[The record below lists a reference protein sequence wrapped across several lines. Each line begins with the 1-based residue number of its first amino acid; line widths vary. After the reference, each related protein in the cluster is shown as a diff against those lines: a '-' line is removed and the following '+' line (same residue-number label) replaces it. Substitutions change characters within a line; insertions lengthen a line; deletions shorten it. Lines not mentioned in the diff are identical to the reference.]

1 MTGTTA
7 RPAADACCPDAGDG
21 PLRVAIVGSGS
32 AAVACALR
40 AAERGAQVT
49 LVEAGTLGGTCV
61 NTGCVPSKILIR
73 QAQARHVAGHHPF
86 DGLERR
92 ALAVDAHA
100 LAAQRAA
107 RVAELRQAK
116 YERLLADDS
125 RIALVRGR
133 ARLEDARTLRVALTE
148 GGETVVRAD
157 RILIAT
163 GARPAVPPVPG
174 LEGTPFW
181 TSTEALAAGRVPETL
196 VVLGGSAV
204 GLELAQA
211 WLRLGSRV
219 TVVET
224 APRVLPP
231 ADEALSAALRAAL
244 EAEGMRILTDAAAEQ
259 VEHGRGGFRVRV
271 AGAILEA
278 EALLVATGRRPN
290 TEGLGL
296 ERIGVRTAPDG
307 AIEVDARMRTSV
319 PGVYAAG
326 DCARLPQLVYVAAA
340 AGTVAA
346 EDMTGNEA
354 ALDLAVLPWVVFT
367 DPQAAAVGLTEAEAR
382 GRGIAVATR
391 ELPLAQVPAA
401 LARFDTRGTIKLVS
415 EAGTGRLLGAHIV
428 AAEAGEVVQAAAL
441 ALRSGMRVQD
451 LAATLF
457 PYLTMSEGLRLC
469 AQAFER
475 DVARLSCCAG

>member
-1 MTGTTA
+1 MK
-7 RPAADACCPDAGDG
+7 ADGSKTCGAGG
-21 PLRVAIVGSGS
+21 GALHIAIVGSGA

-40 AAERGAQVT
+40 AAERGARLT
-49 LVEAGTLGGTCV
+49 LIEAGTLGGTCV
-61 NTGCVPSKILIR
+61 NTGCVPSKILLR

-92 ALAVDAHA
+92 TLAVDAHA
-100 LAAQRAA
+100 LAGQRSALVEA
-107 RVAELRQAK
+107 LRQAK
-116 YERLLADDS
+116 YECLLDS
-125 RIALVRGR
+125 HPHITLLRGR
-133 ARLEDARTLRVALTE
+133 AHLEDARTLRIALTE

-163 GARPAVPPVPG
+163 GARPAVPPIPG

-181 TSTEALAAGRVPETL
+181 TATEALAAGRVPETL
-196 VVLGGSAV
+196 LVLGGSAV

-211 WLRLGSRV
+211 FLHLGSRV

-224 APRVLPP
+224 APRILPR

-244 EAEGMRILTDAAAEQ
+244 EAEGMRILTDAAAEH
-259 VEHGRGGFRVRV
+259 VGHDRSGFRVRV
-271 AGAILEA
+271 KGETLAA

-326 DCARLPQLVYVAAA
+326 DCATLPQLVYVAAA

-382 GRGIAVATR
+382 GRGIAVETR

-401 LARFDTRGTIKLVS
+401 LARFDTRGTIKLVA
-415 EAGTGRLLGAHIV
+415 EAGTGRLLGAHAV

-441 ALRSGMRVQD
+441 ALRAGMRVQD
-451 LAATLF
+451 LAGTLF
-457 PYLTMSEGLRLC
+457 PYLTMAEGLRLC
-469 AQAFER
+469 AQAFAR